1 MCDLLIGENY
11 HLNLLG
17 GNPAFRCFILFYLP
31 PIESYEVMKF
41 QEDNIE
47 GTINR
52 DSFLNWKLKS
62 EIIHSR

>member
-1 MCDLLIGENY
+1 MCDLLIGVNN
-11 HLNLLG
+11 HLNLLKIQL
-17 GNPAFRCFILFYLP
+17 FVVSFYLP

-52 DSFLNWKLKS
+52 ASFLNWKLKS
-62 EIIHSR
+62 EIIP